1 MSDCESTNCRPQAL
15 DQRKD
20 AAINRTFTDVADHF
34 QNVFKELVPHGYGS
48 LELLQKED
56 NVDSEDT
63 ARGKE
68 LKYAG
73 INMKVSFTGSGDT
86 VQLAKLS
93 GGQRAVVAL
102 ALIFAI
108 QVRK

>member
-1 MSDCESTNCRPQAL
+1 M

-20 AAINRTFTDVADHF
+20 AAINRTFTDVANHF
-34 QNVFKELVPHGYGS
+34 KNVFKELVPHGYGS
-48 LELLQKED
+48 LELLQTEED
-56 NVDSEDT
+56 VDPEDP

-68 LKYAG
+68 LKHTG
-73 INMKVSFTGSGDT
+73 INMKVSFTGTGDT

-108 QVRK
+108 QVGE